1 VPETVAV
8 VGAGIAG
15 LAAAWEL
22 TGGAAGPGPGSP
34 AVVVLEASGRVGGK
48 LRTVEVGGLAVDAGA
63 DGFLGRRPEAAAL
76 CRELGLAGELVPIA
90 RSGAAVWVR
99 GRRRDLP
106 GALAL
111 GVPTRFLPAARS
123 GILGA
128 RGSLR
133 LLVDVVSPRR
143 DLRGPLGD
151 RAIGPLVGRK
161 LGRRVVDRL
170 VDPLVGGIH
179 AGGVADMSAAAV
191 FPLLLVAAEQ
201 RGSLMRRLRRATAGS
216 GGGGDERGGGSA
228 AGGGP
233 GNGGGTGRGTATG
246 GDQPLFWTLRDGVA
260 SLPVRLAAALAGRGV
275 AVHCHRP
282 VDGLERGGPGRPA
295 WILRTPAGPVAAD
308 GLVLAV
314 PPAAAAA
321 LLAPYETEAAGLLR
335 GIDHAA
341 VAVVTLLYP
350 EDAVPGDLAGT
361 GLLVPRG
368 SPAPD
373 PLDGDLLVTAC
384 TYLDAKWP
392 NLGRPGG
399 RLLRASVGRFG
410 DHRPAALDDGALVA
424 RVVAELE
431 VLLGTGG
438 PPVASAVARWP
449 DALPQYRVHHLLRV
463 AGIEAAV
470 RRLPAAALAGAAYHG
485 VGIPAC
491 VASGRGAARAVLE
504 ALGRPPGGGTPGT

>member
-1 VPETVAV
+1 MPETVAV
-8 VGAGIAG
+8 VGAGVSG

-22 TGGAAGPGPGSP
+22 TGGAAGPGPGTP
-34 AVVVLEASGRVGGK
+34 RVVVLEATDRVGGK
-48 LRTVEVGGLAVDAGA
+48 LRTVDVGGLAVDAGA
-63 DGFLGRRPEAAAL
+63 DGFLGRRPEAADL
-76 CRELGLAGELVPIA
+76 CRELGLAEELVPIA
-90 RSGAAVWVR
+90 RSGAAVWAR

-106 GALAL
+106 AGLSL

-133 LLVDVVSPRR
+133 LLVDVVAPRR

-191 FPLLLVAAEQ
+191 FPLLLAAAQQ
-201 RGSLMRRLRRATAGS
+201 RGSLMRRLRHAA
-216 GGGGDERGGGSA
+216 ER
-228 AGGGP
+228 
-233 GNGGGTGRGTATG
+233 GNGGDRGAAHG
-246 GDQPLFWTLRDGVA
+246 GDQPLFWTLRHGVA
-260 SLPVRLAAALAGRGV
+260 TLPVRLAAALADRGV
-275 AVHCHRP
+275 TVHTGRP
-282 VDGLERGGPGRPA
+282 VDGLERGAPGGPA
-295 WILRTPAGPVAAD
+295 WAVCTGTGPVPAD

-314 PPAAAAA
+314 PPGAAAD
-321 LLAPYETEAAGLLR
+321 LLAPYEAEAAGLLR

-341 VAVVTLLYP
+341 VTVVTLAYA
-350 EDAVPGDLAGT
+350 EDDVPGDLAGT

-368 SPAPD
+368 TPAPE

-392 NLGRPGG
+392 NLGRPGR
-399 RLLRASVGRFG
+399 RLLRASAGRYG
-410 DHRPAALDDGALVA
+410 DDRPAGLDDGALTA
-424 RVVAELE
+424 RVAAELE
-431 VLLGTGG
+431 VLLGVSG
-438 PPVASAVARWP
+438 PPLASAVARWP

-491 VASGRGAARAVLE
+491 VASGRGAARRVLD
-504 ALGRPPGGGTPGT
+504 ALGRPLAGEGPGA